1 MESTSEPVNLN
12 VGNGKYFG
20 PDDELPFNVQQE
32 CLSLAKKNVESN
44 GGFDLIK
51 NLEKDD
57 TDLREPGQEISLVS
71 FIGPYDSLK
80 AKHTN
85 LMFNIRGVCDTID
98 STRKKLA
105 DIEEITK
112 KYDIYTFEMYTWIA
126 IPPNPDFMRDN
137 DLHEKHLNK
146 IISEHKFKLE
156 LDSQLFEARKRM
168 MSSNPDL
175 NKEQIEE
182 IKGEEIKGE
191 DQIEEIEQIKGEEIE
206 QIIEEKIEE
215 KIEEQVIKNL
225 EKIDIKDFSEQNNI
239 AETSFMS
246 KEKLDQCSEEG
257 LDYTVISIVGDD
269 NLGRALKIK
278 GFYETEQEARDK
290 TKELSE
296 IDSTFENYV
305 IETYRWLKADIKPDD
320 IEDQVYDNE
329 ELNLMTKEQK
339 AQKKKANKH
348 IKQNPVIEDDVSS
361 NEISSTEIS
370 SSEVSAASVLSDLEN
385 DSNLIYK
392 A

>member
-175 NKEQIEE
+175 NKEQIE
-182 IKGEEIKGE
+182 
-191 DQIEEIEQIKGEEIE
+191 QIKGEE
-206 QIIEEKIEE
+206 Q
-215 KIEEQVIKNL
+215 IEEQIIKNL